1 MRILMHLLVEE
12 FEMRTSYSWYY
23 LSRKKVA
30 AVLADSLK
38 YNKLKE
44 SFLDCNV
51 FFQSPKQDCVG

>member
-1 MRILMHLLVEE
+1 MRILMQLLVEE

-30 AVLADSLK
+30 AVLADPLK
-38 YNKLKE
+38 YNKLKQ
-44 SFLDCNV
+44 SFLDCSV